1 MWLENKSSQ
10 SELVLF
16 SNDVLTVRN
25 FNPMEPLKLGV
36 NRVGGIKVTM
46 PPVQSRRS
54 FTAGF
59 KLEVIT
65 YAEDVGEL
73 DVNWG
78 KELHEHR
85 PYAASIIP
93 DRLPVGK
100 RCVDGSPSLCHH
112 QWIRESRDR
121 RCSVARRR
129 RTSTGCINRRPAVV
143 TCRLFHSKVKVQTLR
158 ASIPM
163 QTRDVLEH
171 WTVMWLCVK
180 IVNFTCVHKEQDFVN
195 FMLFIYY
202 YLLLLT
208 DDAWK

>member
-16 SNDVLTVRN
+16 SNDVVTVRN
-25 FNPMEPLKLGV
+25 FNPMEPLKWGV

-54 FTAGF
+54 FLQAVQMPTCSRLHACTYQRHHKGSHQSHRLHPCRYPRRPDEDPTAPGYIGQQV
-59 KLEVIT
+59 LQDRD
-65 YAEDVGEL
+65 AEDVGEL

-85 PYAASIIP
+85 PYATSIIP

-143 TCRLFHSKVKVQTLR
+143 TCRLVPQR
-158 ASIPM
+158 
-163 QTRDVLEH
+163 
-171 WTVMWLCVK
+171 
-180 IVNFTCVHKEQDFVN
+180 
-195 FMLFIYY
+195 
-202 YLLLLT
+202 
-208 DDAWK
+208 

>member
-1 MWLENKSSQ
+1 
-10 SELVLF
+10 
-16 SNDVLTVRN
+16 
-25 FNPMEPLKLGV
+25 MEHLKWGV
-36 NRVGGIKVTM
+36 NHVGGIKVTM

-121 RCSVARRR
+121 RCLLPEDEEPPLAA
-129 RTSTGCINRRPAVV
+129 STDTLPLSLAA
-143 TCRLFHSKVKVQTLR
+143 LFRSD
-158 ASIPM
+158 S
-163 QTRDVLEH
+163 ESS
-171 WTVMWLCVK
+171 
-180 IVNFTCVHKEQDFVN
+180 DFEG
-195 FMLFIYY
+195 FDSDA
-202 YLLLLT
+202 
-208 DDAWK
+208 DDRCA